1 MKTNKDLNRDSS
13 TKDLLKF
20 ATEHGY
26 HDNEGMDN
34 SPSWMSQEL
43 DERAFAESKVRK
55 NKNMTTKTKQLEKA
69 FVKLMTDMGAT
80 FVDVTPQKDKTEH
93 IADIVKKV
101 DWEKRIRDIVI
112 QNQIDTRGCPCDDCI
127 NRQVKHIK
135 QLLFEYGEFII
146 GEDEENLLGKT
157 ESIFISNY
165 EDRDKVIVTLNVEIS
180 NKLRNKLRQKNKEV
194 LR

>member
-80 FVDVTPQKDKTEH
+80 FVDVTPEKKQTDH
-93 IADIVKKV
+93 NSDIVKKV
-101 DWEKRIRDIVI
+101 DWDERIEAMKAKYRKKATELFYKNNPGVPKWDIL
-112 QNQIDTRGCPCDDCI
+112 QNE
-127 NRQVKHIK
+127 HIK
-135 QLLFEYGEFII
+135 ELLLEYGLWII
-146 GEDEENLLGKT
+146 EAGEK
-157 ESIFISNY
+157 
-165 EDRDKVIVTLNVEIS
+165 EDQ
-180 NKLRNKLRQKNKEV
+180 RQKNKEV
-194 LR
+194 LE